1 MKAFWRT
8 QLLLEE
14 GGLTS
19 ASFILEL
26 LRFECCC
33 SPLAGL
39 GAGSDANG
47 AAGDTSATF
56 RARVDHKTASNDALV
71 TCEFKI
77 FIVDIDLGDT
87 LLVSNSRGQVTD
99 EHFATISLGIG
110 SCVCCV
116 ISTGI
121 VTPVATE
128 RLASSAQV
136 TEGVHVEAVGTWSDT
151 PDLAVDLETFT
162 WHLREVK
169 NTTNPCFLLWVLEG
183 TLGVLRLISDGSLGN
198 VLVNDGLRLGL
209 NVWLV
214 WLSIDWAIVAWS
226 IGRLDK
232 SLLAPFGLG
241 GVGSNSSEG
250 GGDELLHFVLILS
263 TDKKSDIKYL

>member
-1 MKAFWRT
+1 M
-8 QLLLEE
+8 
-14 GGLTS
+14 
-19 ASFILEL
+19 EL

-47 AAGDTSATF
+47 AAGDASDALGAI
-56 RARVDHKTASNDALV
+56 RAGVDNKTASNDALF
-71 TCEFKI
+71 TSEFKI
-77 FIVDIDLGDT
+77 LIIDIDLGDT
-87 LLVSNSRGQVTD
+87 LLVSNSLGQVTD
-99 EHFATISLGIG
+99 ELLATIRLGIG

-116 ISTGI
+116 ITTGI
-121 VTPVATE
+121 VAPVATE

-136 TEGVHVEAVGTWSDT
+136 TEGVHVEAVGSWSDA
-151 PDLAVDLETFT
+151 PDLTVDLDTVT

-169 NTTNPCFLLWVLEG
+169 NTTDPCFLLWVLEG
-183 TLGVLRLISDGSLGN
+183 TLGVLGLISDGSLDN
-198 VLVNDGLRLGL
+198 VLVYDGLGF

-214 WLSIDWAIVAWS
+214 WLAVDWAIVAGS
-226 IGRLDK
+226 IGRLDE
-232 SLLAPFGLG
+232 SLLAPLGLG